1 MKTKR
6 TKPPRKPD
14 QDTIPRRLSEKAV
27 VDASRMVLNTGALVL
42 ADPDGPFKFT
52 DEQVEEWVLL
62 TSGRSLER
70 IKNIGK
76 LVDSIPGLLEKV
88 KENE

>member
-1 MKTKR
+1 MKAKTKR
-6 TKPPRKPD
+6 TRPD
-14 QDTIPRRLSEKAV
+14 PNAIPRRLSEKAV
-27 VDASRMVLNTGALVL
+27 ADASRMILNTGAMVL
-42 ADPDGPFKFT
+42 ADKEGPFKFT

-70 IKNIGK
+70 IKDIGQ

-88 KENE
+88 KENERR